1 MNSPA
6 SGTESCLQYE
16 LSTFKKCFCI
26 SKGLYADTEL
36 YWNWKRY
43 NVLIFCSIYVFLQTT
58 QNGTIALN
66 SGTIYVPSTF
76 INMLSD
82 IENAGK

>member
-1 MNSPA
+1 MSYRLLRNVFVYQRAFMLTLSY
-6 SGTESCLQYE
+6 TEIE
-16 LSTFKKCFCI
+16 R
-26 SKGLYADTEL
+26 G
-36 YWNWKRY
+36 
-43 NVLIFCSIYVFLQTT
+43 T

>member
-1 MNSPA
+1 MLTLSY
-6 SGTESCLQYE
+6 TEIE
-16 LSTFKKCFCI
+16 R
-26 SKGLYADTEL
+26 G
-36 YWNWKRY
+36 
-43 NVLIFCSIYVFLQTT
+43 T